1 MCVCVCAYVQAYM
14 KVGQENEE
22 METEQDFI
30 SDLWGCAVSKVQG
43 LRHGTNVNAGCNLNP
58 NSVALSNAA

>member
-1 MCVCVCAYVQAYM
+1 M
-14 KVGQENEE
+14 KVAQENEE